1 MIVLKFGGTSVQ
13 DSLSMDQALS
23 ITEGVLSQAPLL
35 VSSAMAKI
43 TDSLIETTVAS
54 VSGNGERALE
64 IVEAIKERHLKCA
77 YDFLKGNNLNFA
89 INRVNEIISELRS
102 ILRGC
107 AYLRE
112 CSPQSYDAIISC
124 GELLSTA
131 LLYSRACERGIDA
144 VLLDSRQL
152 IKTDSLYGEAAVDFK
167 ATAEAIEKVVK
178 PQKNRL
184 YIAQGFIGS
193 DSNSLTTTLGRGGS
207 DYSASIYGSILG
219 AEEIQIWTD
228 VNGIMTTDPRIVPE
242 AKTINEIS
250 YDEAVELAFFGAKVV
265 HPTTI
270 QPAVAKKI
278 PVTVLNT
285 KDPQGIFTRISE
297 KTHSSGLKAISGK
310 KNITLI
316 TIVSSRMIDA
326 VGFLARIFSIF
337 QDHNTSVD
345 LVSTS
350 EVSVSMTINKTERL
364 AEIKADLER
373 LGTVSVEG
381 DKAIVCLVGKGIW
394 KDSKNITK
402 AFAALE
408 GTNIRMISLGSSDT
422 NLSAL
427 VPNEK
432 LNEAIISLHKAFF
445 G

>member
-23 ITEGVLSQAPLL
+23 ITEGVLPQAPLL

-64 IVEAIKERHLKCA
+64 IVETIKERHLKCA